1 MCGSVCVCVC
11 VCVCVWCVCVR
22 VCVLLLRRAHQRT
35 DGNAQIPLFADTMT
49 NDVSVAFGALP
60 ERLAIVLNG
69 ACCPSVPF
77 TFTFSVTHAMSC
89 EATQFGAPVHPAAFA
104 LVSIHMH
111 AHAMQHAHHHG
122 HPPPPP
128 PPHTHTHTHTHT
140 GHHCTD
146 VRAQP
151 LSACHRWLRSSGF
164 VIFIGGK
171 GPEDYSL
178 DELAAALNIVLSTH

>member
-1 MCGSVCVCVC
+1 
-11 VCVCVWCVCVR
+11 VWCVCVR

-140 GHHCTD
+140 LVTTARMC
-146 VRAQP
+146 VRNRYLLATAGCVHQD
-151 LSACHRWLRSSGF
+151 SSF
-164 VIFIGGK
+164 SLGGRD
-171 GPEDYSL
+171 PRTTLWMSSL
-178 DELAAALNIVLSTH
+178 LH